1 MDTKKLDG
9 EIMDSIGRRLR
20 KLRKS
25 KKLTQQDLAEIVGV
39 NRRLIGE
46 IEAGKGTSLLVFVK
60 LLKVFNKSDKLLEML
75 ESSAVSPKDMFKKE
89 NR

>member
-1 MDTKKLDG
+1 MDTQKLDG
-9 EIMDSIGRRLR
+9 EIMASIGQRLR
-20 KLRKS
+20 KLRKG
-25 KKLTQQDLAEIVGV
+25 KKLTQQELAEIVGV

-60 LLKVFNKSDKLLEML
+60 LLKVFNKSDKLLEIL
-75 ESSAVSPKDMFKKE
+75 ESSAVSPKDMFKME